1 MILKSKNRYEMKVK
15 ILFFFFLFAIP
26 LFCQQIIDKVV
37 AVVDNEIIMQSELQ
51 FQVSLVASQRKISPE
66 TPGLKSQVLK
76 AMIED
81 KLVYAQANIDSITVT
96 DEEVDNRIN
105 YQIQMFT
112 QQYGSKE
119 KVEQAYGMS
128 IEKIKRELR
137 DDVKK
142 NVMVQKLQEKNFSGI
157 DASRREVE
165 EFYYKY
171 KDSIGVI
178 PDKVKLSHIYRNPKS
193 SNEQKQKYYDITKGI
208 LDSINHGTDFSI
220 MAKRY
225 SQDPASAVNGGDLGF
240 VKRGVFYPEFESAA
254 FALNIGQ
261 ISNIIESP
269 AGYHIIQLLEKRG
282 EAIHTRH
289 ILIKI
294 KNDEQADL
302 RTIEFLTEVR
312 DSIIRKLDTFDNYAK
327 KYSEDKESNAFGG
340 DLGTFYVSQLDK
352 NLSDIVSKLKEG
364 EISFPR
370 RIEYGADNY
379 GYHIVYLE
387 QKIPQHVAN
396 IENDYQELKKLADEY
411 KKQKMYEKWIG
422 ELRNKIYNEVRI

>member
-1 MILKSKNRYEMKVK
+1 MKIK
-15 ILFFFFLFAIP
+15 ILSFFILFAIP
-26 LFCQQIIDKVV
+26 LFCQEVIDKIV
-37 AVVDNEIIMQSELQ
+37 AIVDNEIIMQSELE
-51 FQVSLVASQRKISPE
+51 FQVGLVASQRKISLQ
-66 TPGLKSQVLK
+66 TPGLKQQVLK
-76 AMIED
+76 TMVED
-81 KLVYAQANIDSITVT
+81 KLVYAQANLDSITVT
-96 DEEVDNRIN
+96 DDEVENRIN
-105 YQIQMFT
+105 YQIQVFT

-142 NVMVQKLQEKNFSGI
+142 NIMVQKLQEKNFSGI
-157 DASRREVE
+157 EASRKEVE
-165 EFYYKY
+165 DFYNKY

-193 SNEQKQKYYDITKGI
+193 SNEQKKKYYDFAKTM
-208 LDSINHGTDFSI
+208 LDSIRNGADFSV

-240 VKRGVFYPEFESAA
+240 VKRGIFYPEFEAAA

-261 ISNIIESP
+261 ISDIVETQ

-302 RTIEFLTEVR
+302 RTIEFLTDLR
-312 DSIIRKLDTFDNYAK
+312 DSIIRKFDTFADYAK
-327 KYSEDKESNAFGG
+327 KYSEDKESSPFGG
-340 DLGTFYVSQLDK
+340 DLGTFYESQLDK
-352 NLSDIVSKLKEG
+352 NLSDIVSKLKVG

-370 RIEYGADNY
+370 RIEYGPDNY

-387 QKIPQHVAN
+387 QKTPQHVAN
-396 IENDYQELKKLADEY
+396 IDTDFQELKKLADEY
-411 KKQKMYEKWIG
+411 KKQKLYEKWIDD
-422 ELRNKIYNEVRI
+422 LKNKIYNEVRI

>member
-1 MILKSKNRYEMKVK
+1 MILKLNNRYKMKIK
-15 ILFFFFLFAIP
+15 ILFFFILLAVP
-26 LFCQQIIDKVV
+26 LYCQEVIDKIV
-37 AVVDNEIIMQSELQ
+37 AIVDNEIITQSELQ

-66 TPGLKSQVLK
+66 TAGLKNQVLK

-105 YQIQMFT
+105 YQIQMFI

-142 NVMVQKLQEKNFSGI
+142 NIMVQKLQEKNFSGVE
-157 DASRREVE
+157 ASRREVE
-165 EFYYKY
+165 DFYNKY
-171 KDSIGVI
+171 RDSIGVI
-178 PDKVKLSHIYRNPKS
+178 PDEVKISHIYRNPKS
-193 SNEQKQKYYDITKGI
+193 SNEQKQKYYNIAKAI
-208 LDSINHGTDFSI
+208 LDSINHGADFSI

-225 SQDPASAVNGGDLGF
+225 SEDPASAVNGGDLGF
-240 VKRGVFYPEFESAA
+240 VKRGIFYPEFEAAA
-254 FALNIGQ
+254 FALKVGE
-261 ISNIIESP
+261 ISNIIETQ

-294 KNDEQADL
+294 KNDEQADI
-302 RTIEFLTEVR
+302 RTIEFLSEIR
-312 DSIIRKLDTFDNYAK
+312 DSIVKKYNTFAYYAR

-387 QKIPQHVAN
+387 KRIPQHVAN
-396 IENDYQELKKLADEY
+396 LENDYQELKKLADEY
-411 KKQKMYEKWIG
+411 KKQKLYAKWIE
-422 ELRNKIYNEVRI
+422 ELKGKIYNEVRI

>member
-1 MILKSKNRYEMKVK
+1 MKVK
-15 ILFFFFLFAIP
+15 VLFFFFLFAIP
-26 LFCQQIIDKVV
+26 LFCQEVIDKIV
-37 AVVDNEIIMQSELQ
+37 AVVDNEIIMQSELE
-51 FQVSLVASQRKISPE
+51 FQVGLVANQRKISPQ
-66 TPGLKSQVLK
+66 TPGLKSQILK

-96 DEEVDNRIN
+96 DEEVESRIN

-142 NVMVQKLQEKNFSGI
+142 NVMVQKLQEKNFAGI
-157 DASRREVE
+157 ESSRHEVE
-165 EFYYKY
+165 DFYNKY

-178 PDKVKLSHIYRNPKS
+178 PEKVKLSHIYRNPKS
-193 SNEQKQKYYDITKGI
+193 STEQKQKYYDIAKAI
-208 LDSINHGTDFSI
+208 LDSINLGADFSV

-240 VKRGVFYPEFESAA
+240 VKRGIFYPEFESAA
-254 FALNIGQ
+254 FALNVGQ

-269 AGYHIIQLLEKRG
+269 AGYHIIQLIEKRG

-312 DSIIRKLDTFDNYAK
+312 DSIERKFDTFANYAK
-327 KYSEDKESNAFGG
+327 KYSEDKESSAFGG
-340 DLGTFYVSQLDK
+340 DLGTFYTTQVDK
-352 NLSDIVSKLKEG
+352 SLSEIVSKLKEG

-387 QKIPQHVAN
+387 KRIPQHIAD
-396 IENDYQELKKLADEY
+396 IDNDYQELKKLADEY
-411 KKQKMYEKWIG
+411 KKQKLYEKWIG
-422 ELRNKIYNEVRI
+422 DLRNKIYNEVRL

>member
-1 MILKSKNRYEMKVK
+1 MKIK
-15 ILFFFFLFAIP
+15 ILFFFILFALP
-26 LFCQQIIDKVV
+26 LFCQQIVDKVV

-66 TPGLKSQVLK
+66 TPGLKNQVLK

-165 EFYYKY
+165 EFYNKY

-193 SNEQKQKYYDITKGI
+193 SNEQKLKFYDITKAI
-208 LDSINHGTDFSI
+208 LDSINHGADFSL

-225 SQDPASAVNGGDLGF
+225 SQDPASAANGGDLGF
-240 VKRGVFYPEFESAA
+240 VKRGIFYPEFESAA

-312 DSIIRKLDTFDNYAK
+312 DSIIRKYDTFAEYAK

-370 RIEYGADNY
+370 RIEYGPDNY

-387 QKIPQHVAN
+387 QRIPQHPAN
-396 IENDYQELKKLADEY
+396 IDNDYQELKKLADEY

-422 ELRNKIYNEVRI
+422 ELKSKIYNEVRI